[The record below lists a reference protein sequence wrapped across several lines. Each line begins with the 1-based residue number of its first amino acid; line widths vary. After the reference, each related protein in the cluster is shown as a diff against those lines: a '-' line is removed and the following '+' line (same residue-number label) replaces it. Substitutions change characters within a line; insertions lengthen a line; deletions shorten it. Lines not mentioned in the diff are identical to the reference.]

1 LAEKGT
7 VCQLIR
13 KSLSGRRL
21 WKAGGTENLLIGS
34 GAARGV
40 HSGPAPD
47 VNPVSGGIDAEVTE
61 LQGLEGTV
69 PFGDPTTAGNAD
81 KRPACGNP
89 SPAPGV
95 LFGKEPTRHL
105 QKTMLCVMKAV
116 GIAVSG
122 PSGPSDAV
130 VQGLRGL

>member
-1 LAEKGT
+1 M
-7 VCQLIR
+7 
-13 KSLSGRRL
+13 
-21 WKAGGTENLLIGS
+21 
-34 GAARGV
+34 
-40 HSGPAPD
+40 
-47 VNPVSGGIDAEVTE
+47 NPVSGGIDAEVTE

-130 VQGLRGL
+130 VQGLRGLMATWWARARLVQNPLTCPSMHFSPALAGRGRKYPEAPDKLHPRS